1 MTRIGFHYFSDTQH
15 YRQHDLKIW
24 LPRLKDLG
32 AGWLVL
38 RAPQTHAIPENFIQ
52 ALVSEKIQPILQFN
66 LQPGSFP
73 ITDDLPLLLRTYQR
87 WGVRYITLFD
97 QPNVHR
103 VWRTTAWVQSDLV
116 ERFLDLYLPLAHVCL
131 NAGLNPIFPPL
142 KPGGD
147 YWDTAFLRASLES
160 IQRRG
165 HHDLLKH
172 LVLGAY
178 AIPGHHPLQWGAGG
192 PERWPNSR
200 PYYTPPGVE
209 DHRGF
214 RIFDWYNAIAQAVLS
229 TPRPI
234 FLFGMGYQ
242 AEIDEY
248 IKRNMLIVRLL
259 EGERIQGLE
268 SIPANVI
275 GGAFDNLVDRNF
287 GLKSVQGWYQNDGEP
302 HAQTQVLQQWV
313 GNKTGSTEPTAGKI
327 HPINHYL
334 LLPSYEWGITD
345 YHLDL
350 IRPIIKKY
358 QPTIGFSLEE
368 AQSAQRVTVIGGE
381 EIFSDESLGRLRAAG
396 VQVERVKENGTNI
409 ASLISSS

>member
-1 MTRIGFHYFSDTQH
+1 MNRIGFHYFPDTNH
-15 YRQHDLKIW
+15 YREHDLNFW
-24 LPRLKDLG
+24 LPRLQELG
-32 AGWLVL
+32 TCWLVL
-38 RAPQTHAIPENFIQ
+38 RAPLTHAIPENFIQ
-52 ALVSEKIQPILQFN
+52 GLISAGIQPL
-66 LQPGSFP
+66 LHLHLRPGSFP
-73 ITDDLPLLLRTYQR
+73 RTDDLSLLLRTYQR

-97 QPNVHR
+97 QPNLHY

-116 ERFLDLYLPLAHVCL
+116 ERFLDLYIPLAHTCL
-131 NAGLNPIFPPL
+131 NAGLTPIFPPL

-160 IQRRG
+160 IRRRG
-165 HHDLLKH
+165 HRDLLNH

-178 AIPGHHPLQWGAGG
+178 AFSGDRPLQWGAGG
-192 PERWPNSR
+192 PERWPNTR

-209 DHRGF
+209 DQRGF
-214 RIFDWYNAIAQAVLS
+214 RIFDWYNAISQAALS

-234 FLFGMGYQ
+234 FLFGMGYPS
-242 AEIDEY
+242 EVDEY
-248 IKRNMLIVRLL
+248 IKKNLQIVRLMT
-259 EGERIQGLE
+259 GERIQGLE
-268 SIPANVI
+268 NIPANVI
-275 GGAFDNLVDRNF
+275 GGAFDPLVD
-287 GLKSVQGWYQNDGEP
+287 LKSGGKLIQGWYSAAGEP
-302 HAQTQVLQQWV
+302 HAQTEVLKQWI
-313 GNKTGSTEPTAGKI
+313 GQKSDPMDESSPNF

-350 IRPIIKKY
+350 IRPIVKKY

-396 VQVERVKENGTNI
+396 VQVERVQENGTNI
-409 ASLISSS
+409 ASLISSN